1 MKKILVP
8 IKSKLKPI
16 EVNEEIKKF
25 KKINKSPYSQTYYDT
40 SDISWEYKP
49 EGSLRISDHWNFE
62 SHGQKHCILENT
74 DEYIQD
80 NWILAQYR
88 EGKYHILK
96 EFGQGI
102 DGYIYT
108 TLYKNQIEVLEKLY
122 ELGCI
127 EKTYDWY
134 KKYRIR
140 PPFVRE
146 GYMKNPQKLSRYI
159 SLDKINNFKSKKP
172 KAKKIIFIEDKYID
186 EIEKVLYIFKESK
199 NLDQIIKSEEKLKI
213 YNAYELNEERKECL
227 KEIYTLVLD
236 NNIAIDFRF
245 VVKDKNNH
253 I

>member
-8 IKSKLKPI
+8 IKSKCKPI
-16 EVNEEIKKF
+16 EVNEEIEKF
-25 KKINKSPYSQTYYDT
+25 KEIHKSPYSQTYYDT
-40 SDISWEYKP
+40 GDISWEYKP

-62 SHGQKHCILENT
+62 SHGQKHCVLEST

-80 NWILAQYR
+80 NWMLAQYR

-96 EFGQGI
+96 EFGNGI

-108 TLYKNQIEVLEKLY
+108 ALYKNQIEVLKKLY
-122 ELGCI
+122 ELGGV

-146 GYMKNPQKLSRYI
+146 GYMKNPQSLSRYI
-159 SLDKINNFKSKKP
+159 SIDKINKFKSKKP

-186 EIEKVLYIFKESK
+186 KIEKVLYIFKKSK
-199 NLDQIIKSEEKLKI
+199 DLDKIIKDEEKLKT
-213 YNAYELNEERKECL
+213 YNAYELKKEREELIE
-227 KEIYTLVLD
+227 EIYTLILD
-236 NNIAIDFRF
+236 NDIAIDFRF
-245 VVKDKNNH
+245 
-253 I
+253 